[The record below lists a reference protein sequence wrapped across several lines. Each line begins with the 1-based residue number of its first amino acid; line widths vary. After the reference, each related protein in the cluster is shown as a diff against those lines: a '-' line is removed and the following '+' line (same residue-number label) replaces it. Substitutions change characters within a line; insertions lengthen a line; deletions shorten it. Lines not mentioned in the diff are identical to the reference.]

1 MDGYEAA
8 MVNFRFIANSV
19 VSTKEIQAQIETVYK
34 K

>member
-8 MVNFRFIANSV
+8 LVNFRFIANDV
-19 VSTKEIQAQIETVYK
+19 VSTKELKAQIETVYK